1 MTASMQVVDTPIDD
15 VVVNFRL
22 RSPSDKKVFEI
33 AESINQIGSLIN
45 PITIDKHNNLLAGFH
60 RFLAYKKLGYKTIPS
75 IVKDVDKKYG
85 ELVEIHENLKRNE
98 LNHIEV
104 ADHIVRSEELLV
116 DLGLTYA
123 PGHNQHTLS
132 EEKLTIADIA
142 EGIGFSKRSYQK
154 TKQIARLHPEVK
166 DQLVETEWADYK
178 MELVKLSSEKDDIQK
193 GVCRLL
199 ISGKCRSWKQ
209 AFYEAKMEDFKLHR
223 QKEKDFVCKERW
235 GQYPKSIMK
244 FNRENDDLKKIC
256 DLVNHDEDLRLQKS
270 SMRFGETKI
279 KLHQMNPEHS
289 RFALDYYTN
298 PDDLI
303 LDPFNGRGTTAFT
316 ALHLNRKFI
325 GFEICNKSYKL
336 TKDAVEKHIDVSEG
350 DFELIKGCGCEMK
363 EFEGQGSFI
372 DAVFSSPPYYLNAE
386 PYASESPLD
395 LCNMGIEEFDSR
407 IDLMFKNLKRVIKK
421 SDYKKKIF
429 HPIMMVVGTARDAEN
444 GIQDMSF
451 TFQKLAKKHG
461 LILWDVM
468 HLELN
473 NPHLV
478 CSLNRNYEFKF
489 THKSHETQLTWVR
502 F

>member
-1 MTASMQVVDTPIDD
+1 MTASMKVVDTPIED
-15 VVVNFRL
+15 VVVKFRM
-22 RSPSDKKVFEI
+22 RSPSDEKVYEI
-33 AESINQIGSLIN
+33 AESISQVGLLN

-60 RFLAYKKLGYKTIPS
+60 RFLAFKKLGYNTIPS
-75 IVKDVDKKYG
+75 IVKDVDKKFS
-85 ELVEIHENLKRNE
+85 ELVECDENLKRNE
-98 LNHIEV
+98 LNHIEI
-104 ADHIVRSEELLV
+104 ADHIVRREELLV
-116 DLGLTYA
+116 ELGLTYA
-123 PGHNQHTLS
+123 PGHNQHSIS
-132 EEKLTIADIA
+132 EDKLTIADIA
-142 EGIGFSKRSYQK
+142 EGIGLSKRAYQK

-166 DQLVETEWADYK
+166 DQLVGTEWADYK
-178 MELVKLSSEKDDIQK
+178 MDLVRLSSEKDDIQK
-193 GVCRLL
+193 GVCKLL

-209 AFYEAKMEDFKLHR
+209 AFYEAKMEDFRLYR

-244 FNRENDDLKKIC
+244 FNRENDDLKKLC

-270 SMRFGETKI
+270 SMRFGETAI

-298 PDDLI
+298 PGDLI

-336 TKDAVEKHIDVSEG
+336 PTDAVEKHIDVSEG

-363 EFEGQGSFI
+363 EFEGEGSFV

-407 IDLMFKNLKRVIKK
+407 IDLMFKNLKRVIKN

-451 TFQKLAKKHG
+451 TFQQLAKKHG
-461 LILWDVM
+461 LVLWDVM

>member
-1 MTASMQVVDTPIDD
+1 
-15 VVVNFRL
+15 
-22 RSPSDKKVFEI
+22 
-33 AESINQIGSLIN
+33 
-45 PITIDKHNNLLAGFH
+45 
-60 RFLAYKKLGYKTIPS
+60 
-75 IVKDVDKKYG
+75 
-85 ELVEIHENLKRNE
+85 
-98 LNHIEV
+98 
-104 ADHIVRSEELLV
+104 
-116 DLGLTYA
+116 
-123 PGHNQHTLS
+123 
-132 EEKLTIADIA
+132 
-142 EGIGFSKRSYQK
+142 
-154 TKQIARLHPEVK
+154 
-166 DQLVETEWADYK
+166 
-178 MELVKLSSEKDDIQK
+178 
-193 GVCRLL
+193 
-199 ISGKCRSWKQ
+199 
-209 AFYEAKMEDFKLHR
+209 
-223 QKEKDFVCKERW
+223 
-235 GQYPKSIMK
+235 
-244 FNRENDDLKKIC
+244 
-256 DLVNHDEDLRLQKS
+256 
-270 SMRFGETKI
+270 MRFGETAI

-298 PDDLI
+298 PGDLI

-336 TKDAVEKHIDVSEG
+336 TKDAVEKHVDVSEG

-363 EFEGQGSFI
+363 EFEGEGSFI

-451 TFQKLAKKHG
+451 TFQQLAKKHG
-461 LILWDVM
+461 LVLWDVM